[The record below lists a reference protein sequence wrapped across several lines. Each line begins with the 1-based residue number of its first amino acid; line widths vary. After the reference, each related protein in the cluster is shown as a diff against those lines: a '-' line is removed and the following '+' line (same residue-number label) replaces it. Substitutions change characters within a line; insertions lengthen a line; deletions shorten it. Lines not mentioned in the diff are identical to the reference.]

1 MATQPHQ
8 PGACFCGNCM
18 TCARLNAPT
27 LYGFLGK
34 APGTSFVQVY
44 AWCPHCANWHRHG
57 DDTNRAGDVLHR
69 YAHCGQHGPYRKTG
83 YLITVTSTPLAEVW
97 GRMRRASP
105 AQRDAISEGRST
117 SAIER
122 LRRQPLPMLRPEHH
136 GGRTV

>member
-1 MATQPHQ
+1 MTTQPHQ
-8 PGACFCGNCM
+8 PGVCFCGDCM

-34 APGTSFVQVY
+34 EPGASFVQVY

-57 DDTNRAGDVLHR
+57 DDSNKPGDVLHR
-69 YAHCGQHGPYRKTG
+69 YPHCLRRGPHEETG
-83 YLITVTSTPLAEVW
+83 YLVAVTNTPLAKVW
-97 GRMRRASP
+97 GRMRRTSA
-105 AQRDAISEGRST
+105 AQRRAISEGRIT
-117 SAIER
+117 PAIER